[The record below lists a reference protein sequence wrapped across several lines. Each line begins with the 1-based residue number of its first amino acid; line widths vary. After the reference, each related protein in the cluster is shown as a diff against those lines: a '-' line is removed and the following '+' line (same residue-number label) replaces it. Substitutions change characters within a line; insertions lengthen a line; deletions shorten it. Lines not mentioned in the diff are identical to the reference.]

1 MYKIKY
7 IKSFQ
12 KGAKKVQDIF
22 LKLKALQVSS

>member
-12 KGAKKVQDIF
+12 KGAKKVQDMF
-22 LKLKALQVSS
+22 LKLKAFQVPS